1 MNEEK
6 NIPSEGS
13 APAPSTQKN
22 QDTKLKKQD
31 LCQIAAVQ
39 HYGKL
44 KNKGVGIS
52 VLSGLVLVLSIFLL
66 FSPEWRSV
74 GTAGLGSGILPLF
87 LGLALSNYGTAK
99 RQECLAKLSDEATEY
114 LWHTSSATFGEA
126 VDVEILL
133 KNVKNS
139 ENPDYMG
146 KGKWL

>member
-44 KNKGVGIS
+44 KNKGVGIA
-52 VLSGLVLVLSIFLL
+52 VLSCLVLILSLFFL
-66 FSPEWRSV
+66 FSPEWRLV
-74 GTAGLGSGILPLF
+74 GCVGLGSGILPLF
-87 LGLALSNYGTAK
+87 LGTALENYGTAK
-99 RQECLAKLSDEATEY
+99 RQECLAKLSDEATDY
-114 LWHTSSATFGEA
+114 LWHTSPDTYGEA

-133 KNVKNS
+133 KK
-139 ENPDYMG
+139 M
-146 KGKWL
+146 

>member
-44 KNKGVGIS
+44 KNKGVGIA
-52 VLSGLVLVLSIFLL
+52 VLSCLVLILSLFFL
-66 FSPEWRSV
+66 FSPEWRLV
-74 GTAGLGSGILPLF
+74 GCVGLGSGILPLF
-87 LGLALSNYGTAK
+87 LGVALENYGTAK
-99 RQECLAKLSDEATEY
+99 RQECLAKLSDEATDY
-114 LWHTSSATFGEA
+114 LWHTSPDTYGEA

-133 KNVKNS
+133 KK
-139 ENPDYMG
+139 M
-146 KGKWL
+146 

>member
-44 KNKGVGIS
+44 KNKGVGIA
-52 VLSGLVLVLSIFLL
+52 VLSCLVLILSLFFL

-74 GTAGLGSGILPLF
+74 GTAVLGSGILPLF

-99 RQECLAKLSDEATEY
+99 RQECLAKLSDLATEY
-114 LWHTSSATFGEA
+114 LWHTSPATFGEA

-133 KNVKNS
+133 KK
-139 ENPDYMG
+139 M
-146 KGKWL
+146 

>member
-13 APAPSTQKN
+13 APEPSTQKN

-44 KNKGVGIS
+44 KNKGVGIA
-52 VLSGLVLVLSIFLL
+52 VLSCLVLILSLFFL
-66 FSPEWRSV
+66 FSPEWRLV
-74 GTAGLGSGILPLF
+74 GCVGLGSGILPLF

-99 RQECLAKLSDEATEY
+99 RQECLAKLSDEATDY
-114 LWHTSSATFGEA
+114 LLHTSPDTYGEA

-133 KNVKNS
+133 KK
-139 ENPDYMG
+139 M
-146 KGKWL
+146 

>member
-44 KNKGVGIS
+44 KHKGVGIA
-52 VLSGLVLVLSIFLL
+52 VLSFLVMV
-66 FSPEWRSV
+66 W
-74 GTAGLGSGILPLF
+74 TDIL
-87 LGLALSNYGTAK
+87 
-99 RQECLAKLSDEATEY
+99 
-114 LWHTSSATFGEA
+114 
-126 VDVEILL
+126 
-133 KNVKNS
+133 
-139 ENPDYMG
+139 
-146 KGKWL
+146 